1 MIDEVI
7 KMKQNKNIVS
17 IFCDETDSTTFLEGY
32 IYAVGVQ
39 KFLIK
44 HITPHG
50 LADGYI
56 LKELD
61 SIVHLETGGKYERKI
76 EKLYHKKNQKH
87 IDLEIDKNSDLED
100 NILQICMNNEYIT
113 SFEMVE
119 DDECPI
125 KGVINKIDDIK
136 GTIKELDSNKVIVSK
151 LTEDGEED
159 GEAVL
164 KKENID
170 TISFLGVDEEDI
182 EILRGVNRSF

>member
-7 KMKQNKNIVS
+7 KMKQNKNIFS

-125 KGVINKIDDIK
+125 KG
-136 GTIKELDSNKVIVSK
+136 TIKELDSNKVIVSK

>member
-7 KMKQNKNIVS
+7 KIKQNKNIVS

-87 IDLEIDKNSDLED
+87 IDLEIDKNSDLDD

-119 DDECPI
+119 DDECP
-125 KGVINKIDDIK
+125 IK

>member
-1 MIDEVI
+1 MFDEVI

-125 KGVINKIDDIK
+125 KG
-136 GTIKELDSNKVIVSK
+136 TIKELDSNKVIVSK

>member
-32 IYAVGVQ
+32 IYAVWVQ

-125 KGVINKIDDIK
+125 KG
-136 GTIKELDSNKVIVSK
+136 TIKELDSNKVIVSK

>member
-50 LADGYI
+50 VADGYI

-125 KGVINKIDDIK
+125 KG
-136 GTIKELDSNKVIVSK
+136 TIKELDSNKVIVSK

>member
-1 MIDEVI
+1 M
-7 KMKQNKNIVS
+7 
-17 IFCDETDSTTFLEGY
+17 
-32 IYAVGVQ
+32 
-39 KFLIK
+39 
-44 HITPHG
+44 
-50 LADGYI
+50 ADGYI

-125 KGVINKIDDIK
+125 KG
-136 GTIKELDSNKVIVSK
+136 TIKELDSNKVIVSK

>member
-7 KMKQNKNIVS
+7 KVKQNKNIVS

-125 KGVINKIDDIK
+125 KG
-136 GTIKELDSNKVIVSK
+136 TIKELDSNKVIVSK

>member
-39 KFLIK
+39 KCLIK

-125 KGVINKIDDIK
+125 KG
-136 GTIKELDSNKVIVSK
+136 TIKELDSNKVIVSK

>member
-125 KGVINKIDDIK
+125 KG
-136 GTIKELDSNKVIVSK
+136 TIKELDSNKVIVSK

-182 EILRGVNRSF
+182 EIFRGVNRSF

>member
-125 KGVINKIDDIK
+125 KG
-136 GTIKELDSNKVIVSK
+136 TIKELDSNKVIVSR

>member
-125 KGVINKIDDIK
+125 KG
-136 GTIKELDSNKVIVSK
+136 TIKELDSNKVIVSK
-151 LTEDGEED
+151 LTED

>member
-17 IFCDETDSTTFLEGY
+17 IFCDETESTTFLEGY

-125 KGVINKIDDIK
+125 KG
-136 GTIKELDSNKVIVSK
+136 TIKELDSNKVIVSK

>member
-119 DDECPI
+119 DEECP
-125 KGVINKIDDIK
+125 IK

>member
-76 EKLYHKKNQKH
+76 EKLYHKRIKN
-87 IDLEIDKNSDLED
+87 
-100 NILQICMNNEYIT
+100 
-113 SFEMVE
+113 
-119 DDECPI
+119 
-125 KGVINKIDDIK
+125 
-136 GTIKELDSNKVIVSK
+136 
-151 LTEDGEED
+151 
-159 GEAVL
+159 
-164 KKENID
+164 
-170 TISFLGVDEEDI
+170 ISI
-182 EILRGVNRSF
+182 WR

>member
-125 KGVINKIDDIK
+125 KG
-136 GTIKELDSNKVIVSK
+136 TIKELDSNKVIVSK

-164 KKENID
+164 KKQNID

>member
-50 LADGYI
+50 LEDGYI

-125 KGVINKIDDIK
+125 KG
-136 GTIKELDSNKVIVSK
+136 TIKELDSNKVIVSK

>member
-1 MIDEVI
+1 M
-7 KMKQNKNIVS
+7 
-17 IFCDETDSTTFLEGY
+17 
-32 IYAVGVQ
+32 
-39 KFLIK
+39 
-44 HITPHG
+44 
-50 LADGYI
+50 
-56 LKELD
+56 
-61 SIVHLETGGKYERKI
+61 HLETGGKYERKI

-125 KGVINKIDDIK
+125 KG
-136 GTIKELDSNKVIVSK
+136 TIKELDSNKVIVSK

-182 EILRGVNRSF
+182 EILRGVNRSFKLKKKIDMLNNYWNQVQSLIPIQFKKEKTNYYES

>member
-87 IDLEIDKNSDLED
+87 IELEIDKNSDLED

-119 DDECPI
+119 DDECP
-125 KGVINKIDDIK
+125 IK

>member
-32 IYAVGVQ
+32 IYGVQ

-125 KGVINKIDDIK
+125 KG
-136 GTIKELDSNKVIVSK
+136 TIKELDSNKVIVSK

>member
-125 KGVINKIDDIK
+125 KG
-136 GTIKELDSNKVIVSK
+136 TIKELDSNKVIVSK

-182 EILRGVNRSF
+182 EILRVVNRSF

>member
-119 DDECPI
+119 DDEFP
-125 KGVINKIDDIK
+125 IK

>member
-113 SFEMVE
+113 SFEMGE
-119 DDECPI
+119 DDECP
-125 KGVINKIDDIK
+125 IK

-164 KKENID
+164 KRENID

>member
-44 HITPHG
+44 HITPYG

-125 KGVINKIDDIK
+125 KG
-136 GTIKELDSNKVIVSK
+136 TIKELDSNKVIVSK

>member
-56 LKELD
+56 LKEFD

-125 KGVINKIDDIK
+125 KG
-136 GTIKELDSNKVIVSK
+136 TIKELDSNKVIVSK

-159 GEAVL
+159 GEALL
-164 KKENID
+164 KKENLD

>member
-87 IDLEIDKNSDLED
+87 IDMEIDKNSDLED

-119 DDECPI
+119 DDECP
-125 KGVINKIDDIK
+125 IK

>member
-50 LADGYI
+50 LADGYT

-125 KGVINKIDDIK
+125 KG
-136 GTIKELDSNKVIVSK
+136 TIKELDSNKVIVSK

>member
-119 DDECPI
+119 DDECS
-125 KGVINKIDDIK
+125 IK

>member
-39 KFLIK
+39 KFIIK

-125 KGVINKIDDIK
+125 KG
-136 GTIKELDSNKVIVSK
+136 TIKELDSNKVIVSK

>member
-44 HITPHG
+44 HITQHG

-125 KGVINKIDDIK
+125 KG
-136 GTIKELDSNKVIVSK
+136 TIKELDSNKVIVSK

>member
-125 KGVINKIDDIK
+125 KG
-136 GTIKELDSNKVIVSK
+136 TIKELDSNKVIVSK

-182 EILRGVNRSF
+182 QILRGVNRSF

>member
-125 KGVINKIDDIK
+125 KG
-136 GTIKELDSNKVIVSK
+136 TIKELDSNKVIVSK

-170 TISFLGVDEEDI
+170 TISFLGVDEEDV

>member
-61 SIVHLETGGKYERKI
+61 SIVHLETGGKYQRKI

-125 KGVINKIDDIK
+125 KG
-136 GTIKELDSNKVIVSK
+136 TIKELDSNKVIVSK

-182 EILRGVNRSF
+182 QLLRGVNRSF